1 MKVVDTRVATKTREN
16 KSMKPAVVNSPSDT
30 QVEVV
35 RGFDAPVDSVW
46 KPFTDA
52 DLVRQWMLGPPGW
65 SMPICEMDFRV
76 GGKYENVF
84 RNEADGLEISIAGD
98 FRQIETHRKI
108 VQDEKHLI
116 GDSDDDTNQ
125 ETVVTITFQEMDR
138 RTTVTTVIEYASTKA
153 RDEALATGMGAAM
166 EMGYCRIDE
175 LLVG

>member
-1 MKVVDTRVATKTREN
+1 MEKKRV
-16 KSMKPAVVNSPSDT
+16 KPAIVNSDSDT
-30 QVEVV
+30 QVKVV
-35 RGFDAPVDSVW
+35 RSFDAPVDSVW

-65 SMPICEMDFRV
+65 SMPVCEMDFRV

-84 RNEADGLEISIAGD
+84 CNEADGFKIAMVGH
-98 FRQIETHRKI
+98 FREIETHSKI

-116 GDSDDDTNQ
+116 GDSPDDASQ
-125 ETVVTITFQEMDR
+125 ETVVTLTFQETDLG
-138 RTTVTTVIEYASTKA
+138 TTVTTLIEYASTTA

-175 LLVG
+175 LLAE